1 MCNYYAYAALQ
12 VASSYQQ
19 YKAEK
24 SYANQV
30 NQNTYAAAKR
40 TREEAIYKDI
50 SLQKKKGVEYD
61 KSAAEKFKISLA
73 AKKAKGKA
81 KVLLFERGLGGN
93 VFTTLIGD
101 IDRNEGRA
109 FNNTDMNYENAVYS
123 IEDQRLA
130 YNRQFTN
137 QILNMPLRSY
147 APFGTYLLSAAANTT
162 GAYLM
167 TQAPSTPSS
176 GFDNSYQKSFDWEAD
191 K

>member
-1 MCNYYAYAALQ
+1 MLFYFF
-12 VASSYQQ
+12 
-19 YKAEK
+19 EK
-24 SYANQV
+24 ILFLEILFWN
-30 NQNTYAAAKR
+30 
-40 TREEAIYKDI
+40 I
-50 SLQKKKGVEYD
+50 SLLFSKKYFHALIVVSTAIPKDNPEL
-61 KSAAEKFKISLA
+61 LA

-162 GAYLM
+162 GAYMM
-167 TQAPSTPSS
+167 TQAPSTPKA
-176 GFDNSYQKSFDWEAD
+176 GVDQGLKVAP
-191 K
+191 